1 LRCFCNT
8 GRVAIDLSKWEYGRR
23 RGLPFWAALDA
34 IGYGVRLARPALEEK
49 TMRVEIARHALDRV
63 PLSIIF
69 DDSTL
74 LVNLNYFFMRDRNL
88 VDGENRRWEDV
99 PVVHPESFTR
109 EFAEWCL
116 EHGVKGKYSIVPCP
130 AALGRIDE
138 GLPMFSRAQQEDWL
152 AMCRELITRN
162 FDITP
167 EMITHTV
174 VVDPDTCRPLP
185 GGIWEQYE
193 WQTLPVDEEERV
205 FRYISRAC

>member
-1 LRCFCNT
+1 
-8 GRVAIDLSKWEYGRR
+8 
-23 RGLPFWAALDA
+23 
-34 IGYGVRLARPALEEK
+34 
-49 TMRVEIARHALDRV
+49 MRAEIARHALDRA

-74 LVNLNYFFMRDRNL
+74 LVNLSYFFMRDRNL

-174 VVDPDTCRPLP
+174 VVDPDTCGRCPRASGSSTNGRLCQWTRKS
-185 GGIWEQYE
+185 GSSA
-193 WQTLPVDEEERV
+193 
-205 FRYISRAC
+205 ISRGPARSWSMSACRPRA

>member
-1 LRCFCNT
+1 
-8 GRVAIDLSKWEYGRR
+8 
-23 RGLPFWAALDA
+23 
-34 IGYGVRLARPALEEK
+34 
-49 TMRVEIARHALDRV
+49 MRVEIARHALDRI

-116 EHGVKGKYSIVPCP
+116 EHGVKGKYSVVPCP

-138 GLPMFSRAQQEDWL
+138 GLPMFSPGQQETWL
-152 AMCRELITRN
+152 RMCRELIVPA

-167 EMITHTV
+167 EMITHTF
-174 VVDPDTCRPLP
+174 VVDPKTMQPLRLQMGSMP
-185 GGIWEQYE
+185 
-193 WQTLPVDEEERV
+193 
-205 FRYISRAC
+205 